1 MDEEVE
7 VWDRGPRECS
17 SCNPPGPE
25 RRKRLH
31 TLKTKK
37 LQSQAMV
44 ETEIIKLRALLV
56 EMQGKIDNELG
67 SFSFEKQMQRFWF
80 CNV

>member
-1 MDEEVE
+1 MRKYREKKKARTAYLEDEV
-7 VWDRGPRECS
+7 
-17 SCNPPGPE
+17 
-25 RRKRLH
+25 KRLQS
-31 TLKTKK
+31 LNEYLLRK

-56 EMQGKIDNELG
+56 EMQGKIDDELG